1 MKAEE
6 FWNLYMNST
15 ENTLDIYDDAMAFFS
30 RELPK
35 GFDEEYDAVE
45 VVLEIQGHHET
56 AKKFEKVIN
65 FVKLIKEK
73 HPEIYEK
80 TSVYSN
86 SFLTLC
92 YGFHGKTDEIEKV
105 FEEVSVDVVPSFDI
119 FLSIFKTLLF
129 YQHIDIIGKS
139 VDANFETVST
149 SEDLIG
155 GAEFDFAM
163 LKLFNAIEKQ
173 YLESKKNTIF
183 EREKVV
189 EEIQN
194 YCFEPIALDKSLA
207 LFEKGLFDNGLD
219 SKSIQALFLE
229 DKSAAFYILEAK
241 FMKEMLQKGF
251 RFALSSRIW
260 EWLMRYWN
268 ENNKT
273 SKNIFTIETRKFD
286 KFLADLSGSFFSDNK
301 SEMYAVLWGSVYVYD
316 FLYEKEL
323 IDSQKYSDFVIS
335 SRELKGILIASQP
348 ASLWEFDFVH
358 RWHKPDSIS
367 EAEFVNEAKIF
378 EKSLNFGQ
386 FNFSDFK
393 PLIASELEAIGEL
406 SEYII
411 NEANREEEKIGKRD
425 ISNSFFEN
433 DDDFFIPPSNLK
445 PIVKPIEEKTG
456 RNDPCHCGSG
466 KKYKKCCMNASL

>member
-6 FWNLYMNST
+6 FWNLYINST
-15 ENTLDIYDDAMAFFS
+15 ENTLDIYDDAMVFFS
-30 RELPK
+30 EELPDN
-35 GFDEEYDAVE
+35 FTEEYDAVE

-56 AKKFEKVIN
+56 AKKFEKVID

-86 SFLTLC
+86 NFLILC
-92 YGFHGKTDEIEKV
+92 YGFHGKIDEIEKV
-105 FEEVSVDVVPSFDI
+105 FEEASIDVLTSFDI
-119 FLSIFKTLLF
+119 FLSIYKTLLF
-129 YQHIDIIGKS
+129 YQHIDIIDKS
-139 VDANFETVST
+139 VDANFKTVSN

-173 YLESKKNTIF
+173 YLESKKSNIF
-183 EREKVV
+183 EKEKVV

-194 YCFEPIALDKSLA
+194 YCFEAIALDKSLA
-207 LFEKGLFDNGLD
+207 LFEKGLFDNSLNT
-219 SKSIQALFLE
+219 KSIQDLFLA
-229 DKSAAFYILEAK
+229 DKSVAFYILEAK
-241 FMKEMLQKGF
+241 FMKAMLQKGF

-286 KFLADLSGSFFSDNK
+286 KFLVDLSGSFFSDNK

-316 FLYEKEL
+316 FLYEKEF
-323 IDSQKYSDFVIS
+323 INSQTHIEFIAT
-335 SRELKGILIASQP
+335 SREIKGILIANQS

-358 RWHKPDSIS
+358 RWHRPDSIS
-367 EAEFVNEAKIF
+367 EVEFVNEAKIF
-378 EKSLNFGQ
+378 EKSLNFDQ

-393 PLIASELEAIGEL
+393 PLIASELQAIGEL

-411 NEANREEEKIGKRD
+411 NEANRKEEKIGKRD
-425 ISNSFFEN
+425 ISNSFFES

-445 PIVKPIEEKTG
+445 PIIKSIEEKTG

-466 KKYKKCCMNASL
+466 KKYKKCCMN